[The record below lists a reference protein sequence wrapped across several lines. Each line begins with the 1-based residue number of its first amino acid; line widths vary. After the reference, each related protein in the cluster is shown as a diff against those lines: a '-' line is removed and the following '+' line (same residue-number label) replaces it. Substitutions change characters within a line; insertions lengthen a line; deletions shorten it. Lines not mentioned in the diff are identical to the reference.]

1 MSRIVIAAAMLITG
15 TYAVAAQSDV
25 ERAYAAFAAQIDTYV
40 QMHRR
45 IEGPVPPLA
54 VSRDI
59 AEVRKL
65 MADVRRRIKHESDSE
80 QGRFFTR
87 DLTLALRKRIATVM
101 TRQDVQALIDDVVEH
116 TPPGLPAVR
125 VYEALPADAPRA
137 VIFVTV
143 FGLST
148 AALEEVLEVVARE
161 GRDTPVSPVFLTD
174 SLDFKPFR
182 KRRLRFEY
190 LPDGGRR
197 QRFAPDLDWPTYE
210 RRRYRLLAEKWR
222 PQSVISFGTPPPADC
237 AAAIK
242 SLSASA

>member
-1 MSRIVIAAAMLITG
+1 MASSPK
-15 TYAVAAQSDV
+15 AV
-25 ERAYAAFAAQIDTYV
+25 
-40 QMHRR
+40 
-45 IEGPVPPLA
+45 
-54 VSRDI
+54 
-59 AEVRKL
+59 
-65 MADVRRRIKHESDSE
+65 
-80 QGRFFTR
+80 
-87 DLTLALRKRIATVM
+87 TL
-101 TRQDVQALIDDVVEH
+101 
-116 TPPGLPAVR
+116 PPGLLERLRSTLAAVR
-125 VYEALPADAPRA
+125 AGRFAPGEPGAGEATGDWPPPEELRAPPPDAPRA

-161 GRDTPVSPVFLTD
+161 GKDTAVSPVFLTD

-237 AAAIK
+237 AAAIRL
-242 SLSASA
+242 LSAGA